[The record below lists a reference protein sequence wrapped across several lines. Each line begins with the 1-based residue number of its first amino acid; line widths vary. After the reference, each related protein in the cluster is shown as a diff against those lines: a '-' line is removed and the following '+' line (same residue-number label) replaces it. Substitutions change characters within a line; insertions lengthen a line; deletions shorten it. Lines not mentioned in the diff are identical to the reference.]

1 VQNQNIPHQH
11 RLLRCAATRAKAGFT
26 ANSTLYSAME
36 LHGFPRPVKI
46 GLRSVAWV
54 ESEVDDWVRSRIAAR
69 DAGPWQSLGDAA
81 ARVVKKL

>member
-1 VQNQNIPHQH
+1 MQNQTIPHQR

-46 GLRSVAWV
+46 GLRSVAWI
-54 ESEVDDWVRSRIAAR
+54 EDEVDDWIRSRIAAR
-69 DAGPWQSLGDAA
+69 D
-81 ARVVKKL
+81 RVPA